1 LPKQGRLKG
10 EAPAVHQAPR
20 RPRAVKVHKE
30 GFEASGI
37 RELFFPRQ
45 EINKRPPVRQRT
57 ALFWQRRLLGVLG
70 ER

>member
-1 LPKQGRLKG
+1 M
-10 EAPAVHQAPR
+10 
-20 RPRAVKVHKE
+20 VKVHKE

-45 EINKRPPVRQRT
+45 EINKRPPVRQRA
-57 ALFWQRRLLGVLG
+57 ALFRQRRLLGVLG